1 METLDQWWARGTHA
15 RVSDP
20 RTVDPHQA
28 PLHVFER
35 VLGEGPWLTLLH
47 GFPSSSWDYAPIAPR
62 LASTRRLLAF
72 DFIGFGDSSK
82 PTRRGFGLL
91 DQADLTEEL
100 WRRHGVRE
108 TDLVA
113 HDYGASVALE
123 LLARQAEGRLATRV
137 RAVLLMNA
145 GLYLDLYRPRLV
157 QRLLRLP
164 VLGALIARALGPRR
178 FRRSF
183 SAVFAPAHRPSEAE
197 LAQHWEA
204 LARRAGQ
211 RQAHRLIRYID
222 ERHLHRAR
230 WEQTLERDATPMG
243 FVWGLLDPVSGAPI
257 AARLRE
263 RRPQAPFCALAD
275 VGHYPQL
282 EAPERT
288 ADAILSFL
296 GEPDQRA

>member
-1 METLDQWWARGTHA
+1 METLDQWWARGAHA
-15 RVSDP
+15 RVAAARDA
-20 RTVDPHQA
+20 DPHDP

-35 VLGEGPWLTLLH
+35 LLGDGPWLTLLH
-47 GFPSSSWDYAPIAPR
+47 GFPSSSWDYAAVAPR
-62 LASTRRLLAF
+62 LAERRRVLAF
-72 DFIGFGDSSK
+72 DFVGFGDSSK
-82 PTRRGFGLL
+82 PTRRVFGLL

-100 WRRHGVRE
+100 WRRHGVRS
-108 TDLVA
+108 TALVA

-137 RAVLLMNA
+137 HALLLMNA

-164 VLGALIARALGPRR
+164 LVGALVARALGPGR

-183 SAVFAPAHRPSEAE
+183 SAVFAPAHRPGEAA

-204 LARRAGQ
+204 VARRGGQ
-211 RQAHRLIRYID
+211 RQAHKLIRYID
-222 ERHLHRAR
+222 ERHRHRAR
-230 WEQTLERDATPMG
+230 WEHALEHDSTPMA

-257 AARLRE
+257 AERLRA
-263 RRPQAPFCALAD
+263 RRPQAPFVALDD

-282 EAPERT
+282 EAPE
-288 ADAILSFL
+288 AVVAAILEL
-296 GEPDQRA
+296 PVD

>member
-15 RVSDP
+15 RVGSP
-20 RTVDPHQA
+20 AWADPHEA

-47 GFPSSSWDYAPIAPR
+47 GFPSSSWDWAAVAPR
-62 LASTRRLLAF
+62 LGAERRLLAF
-72 DFIGFGDSSK
+72 DFVGFGDSSK
-82 PTRRGFGLL
+82 PTRRAFSLM

-100 WRRHGVRE
+100 WRRHGVRD
-108 TDLVA
+108 TALLA
-113 HDYGASVALE
+113 HDYGSSVALE
-123 LLARQAEGRLATRV
+123 LLARQSEGRLGARV
-137 RAVLLMNA
+137 HAAVLLNA
-145 GLYLDLYRPRLV
+145 GLYLDLYRPRPI

-164 VLGALIARALGPRR
+164 LVGALVARLIGLRG

-183 SAVFAPAHRPSEAE
+183 SAVFAPAHRPGDAE

-204 LARRAGQ
+204 VARRGGQ

-222 ERHLHRAR
+222 ERRRHRAR
-230 WEQTLERDATPMG
+230 WERALEQGDVPLA

-257 AARLRE
+257 AERLRQ
-263 RRPQAPFCALAD
+263 RRPSAPFTALDD

-288 ADAILSFL
+288 ADAILRFL
-296 GEPDQRA
+296 AEPRAA